1 MHDFTR
7 SFKPSF
13 TGKCCVQSYNR
24 VCAESSRY
32 FHWILFSFFHFFY
45 QFWWICWALFPL
57 FVSIGSI
64 VLLVGPE
71 FDGVALF
78 SLFCLYWIHS
88 RWSKSPLSALEQ
100 IISEK
105 KTTSTMATSKLKR
118 FLSSWTRY
126 YIAAG
131 ADAFINSGT
140 ANVKSVFFSNIK

>member
-1 MHDFTR
+1 MISLVLSSQVLPVSAVCRVITE
-7 SFKPSF
+7 SVPSPRDISIGF
-13 TGKCCVQSYNR
+13 
-24 VCAESSRY
+24 
-32 FHWILFSFFHFFY
+32 FSHFFIFFY

-140 ANVKSVFFSNIK
+140 ANGKSVFFSNIK